1 MKGVLSMFPFFR
13 RFKNFFALKYIAAR
27 NKRYRL
33 ALRTKNILRRDFIEG
48 TLAIVRINLKGG
60 E

>member
-1 MKGVLSMFPFFR
+1 MFPFFR